1 MPIPF
6 VRHLTI
12 DLGEASVDRR
22 SWLPED
28 LRAYHRG
35 LLLRL
40 LGEEGPMTRRDL
52 AHGSG
57 LSIPTAAS
65 IVSELLTSGYITESV
80 PAHSRGA
87 PRGPRANLLVLAR
100 HAHVVLGVD
109 VGAGQVRIG
118 LCDLSG
124 VVSEVVSVPVRR
136 GTQAT
141 ELLAAAVG
149 AATPLIRTAGKRLLG
164 IGVCV
169 PGPVDPAGRRNLL
182 SLALGW
188 RDVPV
193 AERFEEAFSTPV
205 VAEYNVRAMA
215 LAEARHGLGLRAENL
230 LYVHLGDGLGFAFVV
245 DGRPFRQGAHG
256 VCELAHHRVVERGPR
271 CSCGATGCLEAV
283 LGEPYLRQRIRDA
296 AGSSSVLAPLVR
308 RRMPVLELL
317 DLAVQSGD
325 RCAAAILD
333 DVVDHLSTAIAL
345 SVNVFSPT
353 RVALGG
359 ELASAPKEVL
369 GRVQA
374 ASHAKVSRLLN
385 DQVRIERSEI
395 GRYPGVLGA
404 GTVALDR
411 LFYRDQSPTTA
422 VRGSRRPRPAWAA
435 AAATA
440 TGNGNGT
447 REAPARR

>member
-1 MPIPF
+1 
-6 VRHLTI
+6 
-12 DLGEASVDRR
+12 VDRR

-28 LRAYHRG
+28 LRDYHRG

-40 LGEEGPMTRRDL
+40 LGEEGPLTRRDL

-65 IVSELLTSGYITESV
+65 IVSELLASGYVTETA
-80 PAHSRGA
+80 PADGRGS
-87 PRGPRANLLVLAR
+87 PRGPRANLLVLSR
-100 HAHVVLGVD
+100 HAHVVLGVEL
-109 VGAGQVRIG
+109 GAGQVRVG

-124 VVSEVVSVPVRR
+124 VVSEVASVPVGH
-136 GTQAT
+136 GTEPA
-141 ELLAAAVG
+141 ELLDSAV
-149 AATPLIRTAGKRLLG
+149 AEATPLVCQAGKRLLG
-164 IGVCV
+164 IGVSV
-169 PGPVDPAGRRNLL
+169 PGPVDAAGRRNLL

-193 AERFEEAFSTPV
+193 AERFEAAFGTPT

-215 LAEARHGLGLRAENL
+215 LAEARHGFGLRAENL

-256 VCELAHHRVVERGPR
+256 VCELAHHRVAERGPR
-271 CSCGATGCLEAV
+271 CSCGANGCLEAV
-283 LGEPYLRQRIRDA
+283 LGEPYLRQRIREA
-296 AGSSSVLAPLVR
+296 AQESSVLPPLVR

-317 DLAVQSGD
+317 DLAVQGGD
-325 RCAAAILD
+325 PAAAAILD
-333 DVVDHLSTAIAL
+333 DVVDHLSTAVAL

-359 ELASAPKEVL
+359 ELASAPKDVL
-369 GRVQA
+369 DRLQA
-374 ASHAKVSRLLN
+374 ASRAKVSRLLH
-385 DQVRIERSEI
+385 DQVRIECSEI

-411 LFYRDQSPTTA
+411 LFYRDQPPTTA
-422 VRGSRRPRPAWAA
+422 VRGSRRPRPAWVTAA
-435 AAATA
+435 APTQS
-440 TGNGNGT
+440 
-447 REAPARR
+447 